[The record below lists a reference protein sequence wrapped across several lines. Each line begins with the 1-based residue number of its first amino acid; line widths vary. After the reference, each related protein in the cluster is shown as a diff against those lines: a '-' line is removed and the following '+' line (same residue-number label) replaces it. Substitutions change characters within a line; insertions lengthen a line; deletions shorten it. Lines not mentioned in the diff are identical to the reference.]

1 MSQVY
6 DPNSKFPSHMK
17 MPQIGIDFDEV
28 LAQTTKAF
36 IEDFNQRH
44 GTSFKLK
51 DATLWDLAAA
61 LGSTQ
66 EEVIEIFRTD
76 GFFENLDAKPNSISA
91 LNKLIKSRRYDLFIV
106 TATTEDPKG
115 IHLELGQKI
124 NWLKRHIPNFQ
135 PSRIIAL
142 GNSTKALL
150 RLDAMIDDKPENLR
164 DFVPYGTY
172 PILVDSPTNKYIDE
186 FKRIYSLKEL
196 PDILDAKFY
205 PDEIKKSS

>member
-6 DPNSKFPSHMK
+6 DPNSKYPSHMK

-28 LAQTTKAF
+28 LTQTTKAF
-36 IEDFNQRH
+36 IEDFNSKH
-44 GTSFKLK
+44 GTNFSLK
-51 DATLWDLAAA
+51 DANLWDLATA

-66 EEVIEIFRTD
+66 EEVVEIFRTD
-76 GFFENLDAKPNSISA
+76 GFFENLNAKPNSVSA
-91 LNKLIKSRRYDLFIV
+91 LNKLVKSKRYDLFIV

-124 NWLKRHIPNFQ
+124 KWLKKHIPNFQ
-135 PSRIIAL
+135 ASRIIAL

-164 DFVPYGTY
+164 EFVPYGTL
-172 PILVDSPTNKYIDE
+172 PILVDSPQNKHVTE

-196 PDILDAKFY
+196 PSLLDEHFY
-205 PDEIKKSS
+205 PEKK